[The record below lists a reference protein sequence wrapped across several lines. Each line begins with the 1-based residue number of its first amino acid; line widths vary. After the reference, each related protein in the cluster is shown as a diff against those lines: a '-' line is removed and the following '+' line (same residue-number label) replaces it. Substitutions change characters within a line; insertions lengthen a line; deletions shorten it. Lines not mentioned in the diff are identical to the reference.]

1 MKPRSG
7 LGRAAGQ
14 GSGLGRAAEQRGE
27 KGQALVES
35 IILGLVL
42 LVPIVWM
49 LMVLADVHRAALAS
63 TAAARE
69 AGFDA
74 SRSTDNAAAD
84 RAVDT
89 AIRLALDNHGLRT
102 EDAVVRWS
110 APEGLTRGARVEVHV
125 AYPVPVVRMP
135 FLGNAGGPAIWV
147 RAVHSARIDPFSS
160 RP

>member
-1 MKPRSG
+1 MNPTRSE
-7 LGRAAGQ
+7 LGRAAKQ
-14 GSGLGRAAEQRGE
+14 TREN
-27 KGQALVES
+27 GQALVES
-35 IILGLVL
+35 ILLGLVL
-42 LVPIVWM
+42 LVPVVWM

-89 AIRLALDNHGLRT
+89 AIDLALDNHGLRA
-102 EDAVVRWS
+102 EDAVVRWT
-110 APEGLTRGARVEVHV
+110 APEGLTRGATVEVHV
-125 AYPVPVVRMP
+125 EYPVPVVRMP
-135 FLGNAGGPAIWV
+135 FLGDAGGPAIWV
-147 RAVHSARIDPFSS
+147 RAVHRARIDPFSS